1 MMVEELNTPKEI
13 GLAFEA
19 VERSIQGIRDQLSQ
33 LKWVLGIAAVII
45 AGCLAGLYNTISNT
59 SVSVAEIK
67 GRLDGIDKRLDTL
80 TTLVSNLQ
88 PSKRQGRLEAPQP
101 IPFDYT
107 PPIAAPPSWPACPH
121 LEVIVL

>member
-80 TTLVSNLQ
+80 TTL
-88 PSKRQGRLEAPQP
+88 
-101 IPFDYT
+101 
-107 PPIAAPPSWPACPH
+107 
-121 LEVIVL
+121 